1 MSTPPPDEDSTP
13 EPTDSGALADAQGAE
28 ASARPRWWTYALIA
42 IGVAVLAFAV
52 GRFSTFGSAGIAPA
66 PNAADVGFARDMQL
80 HHTQAIEMAMEIY
93 RKTDDEDLRRIS
105 YDIATTQAGQ
115 RGEMFDWLVQWGLP
129 QAGGPLMEWMTD
141 ASAGHAG
148 HGGAA
153 TTSAATDA
161 ELRAAMGMATDAEIA
176 ELKSATGVPAD
187 CLFLGLMIRHHEGA
201 IPMAEAAAELG
212 SMPRV
217 ITVAQSIVRGQQ
229 AEIDAM
235 TSISSRL
242 GCAG

>member
-1 MSTPPPDEDSTP
+1 MRAWTRRSSSRAGTTSWRWTRPTIRASRSSSRSTGAAPTSPSPMPSAPAASTLRARSPDPMSTPPPDEDSTP

-28 ASARPRWWTYALIA
+28 ASGRPRWWTYALVA
-42 IGVAVLAFAV
+42 IGIAVLAFAV

-129 QAGGPLMEWMTD
+129 QTGGPLMEWMTD

-176 ELKSATGVPAD
+176 EL
-187 CLFLGLMIRHHEGA
+187 
-201 IPMAEAAAELG
+201 
-212 SMPRV
+212 
-217 ITVAQSIVRGQQ
+217 
-229 AEIDAM
+229 
-235 TSISSRL
+235 
-242 GCAG
+242 